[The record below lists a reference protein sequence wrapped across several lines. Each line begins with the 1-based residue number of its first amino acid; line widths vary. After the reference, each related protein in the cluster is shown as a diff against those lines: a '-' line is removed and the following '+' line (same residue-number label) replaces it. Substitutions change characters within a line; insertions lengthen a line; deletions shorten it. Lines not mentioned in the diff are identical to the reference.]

1 MDNRCQIFL
10 QVIES
15 RSFTKAAEAL
25 GYSQPAVSQAVHSLE
40 EETGTVLLTRDRSG
54 IRLTKDGEAFL
65 PYFQAVGT
73 AEKALEEK
81 KKEMA
86 GLTRAVIRIGTFT
99 SVSRNLLVPLI
110 HNFEEI
116 YPEARFELRQGEYD
130 SIAADIRS
138 GRVDFGF
145 VNPEFVTGIE
155 TEPVYSDTMMAVLPK
170 SSPLGKQ
177 AAVSLMQLEHLPY
190 ILLDEGE
197 HSVALKAFENYH
209 LHPDIRYKVTD
220 DYSILTM
227 VQKEMGY
234 SILFRLTL
242 AGYAKDVAVVPITE
256 PFERTIA
263 LAWRNYDALS
273 YAAKTFLSFI
283 RKHAPEVLRQLE
295 R

>member
-1 MDNRCQIFL
+1 MDIIVFS
-10 QVIES
+10 IS
-15 RSFTKAAEAL
+15 EA
-25 GYSQPAVSQAVHSLE
+25 VCF
-40 EETGTVLLTRDRSG
+40 
-54 IRLTKDGEAFL
+54 RLFVNCL
-65 PYFQAVGT
+65 PYGFFKLIIRPFQSSNEICSGV
-73 AEKALEEK
+73 KA
-81 KKEMA
+81 
-86 GLTRAVIRIGTFT
+86 
-99 SVSRNLLVPLI
+99 
-110 HNFEEI
+110 
-116 YPEARFELRQGEYD
+116 EARFELRQGEYD

-197 HSVALKAFENYH
+197 HSVALKAFETYH

-283 RKHAPEVLRQLE
+283 RTHAPEVLRQLE